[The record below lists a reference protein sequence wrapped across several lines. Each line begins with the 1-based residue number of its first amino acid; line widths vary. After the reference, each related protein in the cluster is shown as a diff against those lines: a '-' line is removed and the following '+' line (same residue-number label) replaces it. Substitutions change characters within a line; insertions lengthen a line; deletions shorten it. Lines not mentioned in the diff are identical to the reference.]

1 MNGLRLWPVVL
12 AAGILVGCRAA
23 EPAAAD
29 VPDGETPAASA
40 VSEPLPIQDSRLHL
54 LYHGTPLSLGVN
66 YEEALKVFEP
76 SKNAFDFTE
85 LPPNFRPP
93 YRARGWETAKEGFGA
108 ITYNTRIVL
117 AIWQTDEGDLRTYE
131 KLVATY
137 ASEFPTVPA
146 QEVTNGKV
154 RYTFYES
161 NGQRLMILAVP
172 DAGSTVHITV
182 ALGLNETMS
191 AIGADE
197 AQARQIVTKKPE
209 IALGAPASGNVRDAA
224 DRSTGENP

>member
-1 MNGLRLWPVVL
+1 MNGLRLWPAVILAAVL
-12 AAGILVGCRAA
+12 AGCRTGD
-23 EPAAAD
+23 PATTD
-29 VPDGETPAASA
+29 LPEGEGSVASA

-54 LYHGTPLSLGVN
+54 LHHGNSLNLGVN
-66 YEEALKVFEP
+66 YDEALKVFEP
-76 SKNAFDFTE
+76 PKNAFDFTE

-117 AIWQTDEGDLRTYE
+117 AIWQTDQGDLRTYE
-131 KLVATY
+131 SLVATY
-137 ASEFPTVPA
+137 AAEFPTVPSD
-146 QEVTNGKV
+146 EVTNGKV

-191 AIGADE
+191 AIGADQ
-197 AQARQIVTKKPE
+197 AQARQVLAKKPE
-209 IALGAPASGNVRDAA
+209 IPLGAPSEGSGEAK
-224 DRSTGENP
+224 P